1 MTPIPISPQP
11 LFASL
16 DASVI
21 TLDLDGYVLA
31 WSRGAA
37 RLFGYDADDIIGKH
51 ILVLYADEDDHDAE
65 LFNTVLTQGSGEME
79 VKRRRKKWRDLLGQH
94 ASVSGPRRRGRTATP
109 DGVCARHHR
118 PP

>member
-79 VKRRRKKWRDLLGQH
+79 VKRRRKNGETFWPACICLW
-94 ASVSGPRRRGRTATP
+94 SATTR
-109 DGVCARHHR
+109 AHR
-118 PP
+118 YT